1 MTLVLLQQ
9 FLAQSA
15 SHRHM
20 VAPVHL
26 SMRRDNKQGSRRLVR
41 LALADLKG
49 RVPQTRKGSEDAPG
63 AIKSG

>member
-1 MTLVLLQQ
+1 MTLVPLQQ

-15 SHRHM
+15 SHRRM
-20 VAPVHL
+20 VARVRL

-49 RVPQTRKGSEDAPG
+49 RVPTRKGSEDAPG